1 VNQALLLFT
10 KVPEPGYVKTRLT
23 EGENALSPEDASRLY
38 SAILLDVFDAMADAA
53 NSIGARLYVAYTP
66 PEREAEIRQIL
77 SDRIVPVSFFAQEGR
92 TTSERIVR
100 AFEAAFASGDDVA
113 VLVFGDQPALSK
125 QVLLHALQVLQP
137 NAKDGNPHLVL
148 GPTCD
153 GGTYLIGLT
162 SKLGSWVSSA
172 IDCTNTSK
180 AVSKLV
186 LRSLSGHIP
195 CTLLEELID
204 LDDLLDLE
212 LLLSKP
218 EMSSPRTIKV
228 LKSLKKSRMPTA
240 GTEISVVIPTLNE
253 EGTLERSIRSLRA
266 QRSPPKEI
274 VVVDCGSH
282 DHTLQIAN
290 QLADR
295 VVIVNR
301 CGRAYQEN
309 VGAMGAKGDIVL
321 FLHADTLVSPTL
333 LQNIGKTL
341 IDPDVVG
348 GGARLAYV
356 PHRLRYRAL
365 CALRDRVS
373 QRLGIFGMGPSFFV
387 RRRLFHDVGGFDK
400 EINEEGVDMSKRL
413 RRHGRLVMLD
423 EIVQASARRYERS
436 GFLKTLC
443 AWGFTVALSFMG
455 IHGSSIEKYIWRV
468 VR

>member
-1 VNQALLLFT
+1 
-10 KVPEPGYVKTRLT
+10 
-23 EGENALSPEDASRLY
+23 
-38 SAILLDVFDAMADAA
+38 
-53 NSIGARLYVAYTP
+53 
-66 PEREAEIRQIL
+66 
-77 SDRIVPVSFFAQEGR
+77 
-92 TTSERIVR
+92 
-100 AFEAAFASGDDVA
+100 
-113 VLVFGDQPALSK
+113 
-125 QVLLHALQVLQP
+125 
-137 NAKDGNPHLVL
+137 
-148 GPTCD
+148 
-153 GGTYLIGLT
+153 
-162 SKLGSWVSSA
+162 
-172 IDCTNTSK
+172 
-180 AVSKLV
+180 
-186 LRSLSGHIP
+186 
-195 CTLLEELID
+195 
-204 LDDLLDLE
+204 
-212 LLLSKP
+212 
-218 EMSSPRTIKV
+218 
-228 LKSLKKSRMPTA
+228 
-240 GTEISVVIPTLNE
+240 
-253 EGTLERSIRSLRA
+253 
-266 QRSPPKEI
+266 
-274 VVVDCGSH
+274 
-282 DHTLQIAN
+282 
-290 QLADR
+290 
-295 VVIVNR
+295 
-301 CGRAYQEN
+301 
-309 VGAMGAKGDIVL
+309 MGAKGDIVL

>member
-1 VNQALLLFT
+1 MNQALLLFT
-10 KVPEPGYVKTRLT
+10 KVPEPGRVKTRLT
-23 EGENALSPEDASRLY
+23 EGENALSPEDACKLY
-38 SAILLDVFDAMADAA
+38 SAILLDVIGVLADVA
-53 NSIGARLYVAYTP
+53 NAVNARLYVAYTP
-66 PEREAEIRQIL
+66 PEREDEIRQIL
-77 SDRIVPVSFFAQEGR
+77 SERTVPVSFFAQEGG
-92 TTSERIVR
+92 TTSERIVH
-100 AFEAAFASGDDVA
+100 AFQTAFANGEDVA

-125 QVLLHALQVLQP
+125 QVLLDAIQALQP
-137 NAKDGNPHLVL
+137 SAKGENPHLVL

-162 SKLGSWVSSA
+162 SKLRSWISGA
-172 IDCTNTSK
+172 IDCTNSSK
-180 AVSKLV
+180 AVSRLV
-186 LRSLSGHIP
+186 LRSFSGQLP

-218 EMSSPRTIKV
+218 PMNSPRTVKV
-228 LKSLKKSRMPTA
+228 LESLKKGRMSSA

-266 QRSPPKEI
+266 QLLPPKEI

-282 DHTLQIAN
+282 DRTLQIAN
-290 QLADR
+290 ESADR

-301 CGRAYQEN
+301 CGRGYQEN
-309 VGAMGAKGDIVL
+309 VGAMGAKGDILL

-333 LQNIGKTL
+333 LQSIAKSL
-341 IDPDVVG
+341 VDPNVVG

-356 PHRLRYRAL
+356 PRRLRYRAL

-373 QRLGIFGMGPSFFV
+373 QRLSIFGMGPSFFV
-387 RRRLFHDVGGFDK
+387 RRRLFHDVGGFDE

-413 RRHGRLVMLD
+413 RMHGRLVMLD
-423 EIVQASARRYERS
+423 EVVQTSARRYEHS
-436 GFLKTLC
+436 GFFKTLC
-443 AWGFTVALSFMG
+443 AWGFTVALSFLG
-455 IHGSSIEKYIWRV
+455 IHGGSIEKHIWRI

>member
-1 VNQALLLFT
+1 MSQALLLFT

-23 EGENALSPEDASRLY
+23 EGQNALSPEDACRLY
-38 SAILLDVFDAMADAA
+38 SAILLDVFDVMTHAA
-53 NSIGARLYVAYTP
+53 NFVGARLYVAYTP
-66 PEREAEIRQIL
+66 PEREAEIRQFL
-77 SDRIVPVSFFAQEGR
+77 SNTTAPVTFFAQQGR

-100 AFEAAFASGDDVA
+100 AFETAFASGEDDA
-113 VLVFGDQPALSK
+113 VLVFGDQSTLTKRVVLDALE
-125 QVLLHALQVLQP
+125 ALRP
-137 NAKDGNPHLVL
+137 NVKGENPHLVL

-162 SKLGSWVSSA
+162 SKLRSWISDS

-186 LRSLSGHIP
+186 VRAFSDQIP

-218 EMSSPRTIKV
+218 PTRSPRTIRV
-228 LKSLKKSRMPTA
+228 LKSLEKGRMPSV

-253 EGTLERSIRSLRA
+253 EGTLERTLRSLRA
-266 QRSPPKEI
+266 QRLPAKEI
-274 VVVDCGSH
+274 LVVDCGSH
-282 DHTLQIAN
+282 DRTLKIAN
-290 QLADR
+290 ELADR

-301 CGRAYQEN
+301 RGRAYQEN
-309 VGAMGAKGDIVL
+309 VGAMGAKGDILL

-333 LQNIGKTL
+333 LQSIANAL
-341 IDPDVVG
+341 VEPDVVG

-356 PHRLRYRAL
+356 PHRLRYRIL

-373 QRLGIFGMGPSFFV
+373 QRLGILGMAPSFFV
-387 RRRLFHDVGGFDK
+387 SRRFFHDVGGFD
-400 EINEEGVDMSKRL
+400 EGINEEGVDMSKRL
-413 RRHGRLVMLD
+413 RTRGRLVML
-423 EIVQASARRYERS
+423 EEVVQTSARRYEHS
-436 GFLKTLC
+436 GFFTTLS
-443 AWGFTVALSFMG
+443 AWGFTVALSFLG
-455 IHGSSIEKYIWRV
+455 IRGSSIEKYIWRI

>member
-77 SDRIVPVSFFAQEGR
+77 SDGIVPVSFFAQEGR

-100 AFEAAFASGDDVA
+100 TFEAAFASGDDVA

-125 QVLLHALQVLQP
+125 QLLLHALQVLQP
-137 NAKDGNPHLVL
+137 SAKDGNPHLVL

-162 SKLGSWVSSA
+162 SKLRGWISGA
-172 IDCTNTSK
+172 IDCTDSSK

-186 LRSLSGHIP
+186 LRSSSGQIA
-195 CTLLEELID
+195 CTILEELID
-204 LDDLLDLE
+204 LDDSLDLE
-212 LLLSKP
+212 LLLIKP
-218 EMSSPRTIKV
+218 PMSSPRTIKV
-228 LKSLKKSRMPTA
+228 LSSLKRGRMPSV

-253 EGTLERSIRSLRA
+253 ERTLERSIRSLRT
-266 QRSPPKEI
+266 QQLPPKEI

-282 DHTLQIAN
+282 DRTLQIAN
-290 QLADR
+290 ELADR

-309 VGAMGAKGDIVL
+309 VGAMGAKGDVLL
-321 FLHADTLVSPTL
+321 FLHADTSVSPTL
-333 LQNIGKTL
+333 LQSIAESL
-341 IDPDVVG
+341 VDPDVVG
-348 GGARLAYV
+348 GGARLVYI
-356 PHRLRYRAL
+356 PRRLRYRAL

-387 RRRLFHDVGGFDK
+387 RRRLFHDEGRFD
-400 EINEEGVDMSKRL
+400 EEMNEEGVDMSKRL
-413 RRHGRLVMLD
+413 RTHGRLVMLD
-423 EIVQASARRYERS
+423 EVVKTSARRYERS
-436 GFLKTLC
+436 GFFKTLC
-443 AWGFTVALSFMG
+443 AWGFTVALSFLG
-455 IHGSSIEKYIWRV
+455 IRGSSIEKYIWRI